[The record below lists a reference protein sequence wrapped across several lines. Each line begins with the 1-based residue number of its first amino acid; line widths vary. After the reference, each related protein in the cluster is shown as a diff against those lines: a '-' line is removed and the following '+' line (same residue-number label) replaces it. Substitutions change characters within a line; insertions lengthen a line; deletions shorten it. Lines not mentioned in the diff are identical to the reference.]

1 MPDDLYE
8 RDILEWSERQSE
20 LLRRAAETDRHGA
33 IDWQHIIEEIEA
45 VGTAQ
50 LNDARGLLRQAMI
63 CLVRMHLDRGAA
75 ARPGGTLDAARPAG
89 TLDAARPAGTLDAAR
104 PAVTLELDC
113 VLDDAAEQM
122 THSMKRRIDLNL
134 IWSRIRAR
142 SVSDDP
148 LSQALPDHCPWTVDA
163 LLANDQDALL
173 AALAGWPVMPP
184 SP

>member
-1 MPDDLYE
+1 MAKQGAMMPDDLYDH
-8 RDILEWSERQSE
+8 DILAWSERQAD
-20 LLRRAAETDRHGA
+20 LLRHVAGAERHDGV
-33 IDWQHIIEEIEA
+33 DWSHVIEEIEA

-50 LNDARGLLRQAMI
+50 LNDARGLLRQAII
-63 CLVRMHLDRGAA
+63 CLVRMHLDRDIA
-75 ARPGGTLDAARPAG
+75 ARPSAA
-89 TLDAARPAGTLDAAR
+89 
-104 PAVTLELDC
+104 LELDC

-122 THSMKRRIDLNL
+122 TPSMKHRIDLEL

-142 SVSDDP
+142 SVSHNP

-173 AALAGWPVMPP
+173 AALAGWPITPT

>member
-1 MPDDLYE
+1 MATQGAMMPDDLHD
-8 RDILEWSERQSE
+8 RDILAWSVRQAD
-20 LLRRAAETDRHGA
+20 LLRHVAGAERHDDV
-33 IDWQHIIEEIEA
+33 DWSHVIEEIEA

-63 CLVRMHLDRGAA
+63 CLIRMHLDRGTAA
-75 ARPGGTLDAARPAG
+75 HPSA
-89 TLDAARPAGTLDAAR
+89 
-104 PAVTLELDC
+104 TLELDC
-113 VLDDAAEQM
+113 VLDDAAEQV
-122 THSMKRRIDLNL
+122 TQSMKQRIDLEL

-142 SVSDDP
+142 SVSDNP

-173 AALAGWPVMPP
+173 SALAGWPIAPT